1 MYDVAKYNRSCIVCR
16 VKTNKYTL
24 IRFVRQNES
33 ILLDLNMDM
42 QGRGAYVCK
51 ENKCYLQN
59 VIKKKL
65 CYALKISI
73 NDINW
78 NKLLL
83 EVNNVI

>member
-1 MYDVAKYNRSCIVCR
+1 
-16 VKTNKYTL
+16 
-24 IRFVRQNES
+24 
-33 ILLDLNMDM
+33 M